1 MLALAQTDRGRVRT
15 TNQDTI
21 YCSGKQVGK
30 LPNLFAVADGM
41 GGANAGDYAS
51 SSLIQELVRLIR
63 ADEDDDISLIMRH
76 AIDNTNLKLYM
87 DAVSDPA
94 LSGMGSTLVTAV
106 FDLDSA
112 TLYVTNVGDSRLYR
126 IDSGI
131 TQITRDHSYVAE
143 MVEAGVI
150 DDESD
155 EYREKKN
162 LITRAVGVAS
172 GVEPDFFEIG
182 LHTDDMYLLCTDG
195 LTNMLED
202 DDILRIIRSCPDM
215 DTAVQSLIDEAN
227 VRGGRDNISVILV
240 APYEGEVRR

>member
-1 MLALAQTDRGRVRT
+1 
-15 TNQDTI
+15 
-21 YCSGKQVGK
+21 
-30 LPNLFAVADGM
+30 
-41 GGANAGDYAS
+41 
-51 SSLIQELVRLIR
+51 
-63 ADEDDDISLIMRH
+63 MRH

-202 DDILRIIRSCPDM
+202 DDILRIIRACPDM

>member
-21 YCSGKQVGK
+21 YCSEKQVGK
-30 LPNLFAVADGM
+30 IPNLFAVADGM

-63 ADEDDDISLIMRH
+63 ADKDEDISLIMRH

>member
-1 MLALAQTDRGRVRT
+1 
-15 TNQDTI
+15 
-21 YCSGKQVGK
+21 
-30 LPNLFAVADGM
+30 M

-63 ADEDDDISLIMRH
+63 ADKDEDISLIMRH

-87 DAVSDPA
+87 DSVSDPA

-172 GVEPDFFEIG
+172 SVEPDFFEIG
-182 LHTDDMYLLCTDG
+182 LHTDDIYLLCTDG

-202 DDILRIIRSCPDM
+202 DDILRIIRACPDM